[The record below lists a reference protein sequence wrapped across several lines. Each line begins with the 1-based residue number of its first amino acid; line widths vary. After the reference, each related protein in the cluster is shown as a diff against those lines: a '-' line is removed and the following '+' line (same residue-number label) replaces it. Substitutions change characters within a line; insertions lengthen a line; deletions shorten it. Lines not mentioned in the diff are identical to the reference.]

1 MREILNFDDLPSEY
15 TSNCIGSGANGSAY
29 KIDDK
34 YVFKTFKNPTYFE
47 ANVKELFNVYL
58 NSFVLPKKLVYVNGK
73 FVGYIMEYINGNTL
87 DRISGNT
94 SISTYINSLKRL
106 EYDLAALST
115 YNFFIIDFKDKN
127 IMVNE
132 NDELKVIDTDL
143 YTKIKT
149 KDLYAYNLAN
159 LSYAVIK
166 PFLNSFVD
174 GIEDEKLDYK
184 RRQLLEGRYL
194 PSRFME
200 NINSYSNNSNSNIR
214 EFKDQ
219 VKLLLK

>member
-1 MREILNFDDLPSEY
+1 
-15 TSNCIGSGANGSAY
+15 
-29 KIDDK
+29 
-34 YVFKTFKNPTYFE
+34 
-47 ANVKELFNVYL
+47 
-58 NSFVLPKKLVYVNGK
+58 
-73 FVGYIMEYINGNTL
+73 MEYINGNTL

-166 PFLNSFVD
+166 QFLNLFVD